1 MNIDESQ
8 IITGTPR
15 FRIIRNLGGAF
26 LCAPAPRETVD
37 AAFPI
42 PVPCQHQHVVA
53 NSSDPDAESLTRM
66 AARVVSLS
74 RRVPSAAA
82 DDTGM
87 TLDDDSVVFA
97 PEELQLLD
105 AAGLIVGSSSWARE
119 NVHPTT
125 PAASPVALPAT
136 KQSLRAAAYRWLLTH
151 GDVVPRCDA
160 AGFGADFLCYRDGD
174 AHACALAWIIS
185 SCPNGVGDLPA
196 HRAVGYKRLAQ
207 TVRKEAWL
215 LLPRGATPE
224 FECHIL

>member
-1 MNIDESQ
+1 VI
-8 IITGTPR
+8 
-15 FRIIRNLGGAF
+15 
-26 LCAPAPRETVD
+26 
-37 AAFPI
+37 AALPN
-42 PVPCQHQHVVA
+42 PVPCQHQQAVA
-53 NSSDPDAESLTRM
+53 NPSDPNAESLIIRLV
-66 AARVVSLS
+66 ARVVSLS

-87 TLDDDSVVFA
+87 ALDDDSVVFA

-105 AAGLIVGSSSWARE
+105 AAGLIVDSRSWARE
-119 NVHPTT
+119 NVQATT
-125 PAASPVALPAT
+125 TVARSVALPTA

-151 GDVVPRCDA
+151 RDVVPRCDA

-174 AHACALAWIIS
+174 AHACALVWIIS
-185 SCPNGVGDLPA
+185 SCPSGVSHLPA